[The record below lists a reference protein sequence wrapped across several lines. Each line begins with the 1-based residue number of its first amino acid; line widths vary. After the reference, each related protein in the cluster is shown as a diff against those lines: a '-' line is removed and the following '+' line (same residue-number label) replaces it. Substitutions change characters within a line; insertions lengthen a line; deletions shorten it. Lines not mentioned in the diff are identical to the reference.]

1 MERTLKTKRKR
12 QETKEDQ
19 QGNDLRAFITEA
31 DFVEQMTASQGWEII
46 KRDFGNYRNQKA
58 DEIPYL
64 NKNTLKFEDAVLE
77 FRAIDKLFKL
87 IEDYSVNKK
96 QCIEQLKKLN
106 NPKDNVILDVDNQ
119 I

>member
-1 MERTLKTKRKR
+1 LKTKRKR
-12 QETKEDQ
+12 QEPKAEQ
-19 QGNDLRAFITEA
+19 PENDLIAFITEA
-31 DFVEQMTASQGWEII
+31 DFVEQMTASQGWEIL
-46 KRDFGNYRNQKA
+46 KRDFTAYRNQKA

-64 NKNTLKFEDAVLE
+64 NKNTLKFDDAVLE

-87 IEDYSVNKK
+87 IEDYSINKK
-96 QCIEQLKKLN
+96 QCVEQLKKLN